1 MQPNSLVDHAG
12 NESDRS
18 SSGRARARRRWATIK
33 RHLSVPLARSRSRSN
48 SRSPTFN
55 EQAKQQAAVA
65 ANDVLARARS
75 GHGGLLVN
83 GSTVRTMSPLAV
95 PARHSKDSTF
105 WGESTD
111 LHHNGLHN
119 DNASSSSSDSDNDES
134 SSDDEQS
141 RQAYRQRNRSA
152 VRRTQQQQAQQQ
164 QQQQKEPLLKRWWLI
179 GSTGAAVVC
188 AAVVWQ
194 LLPQQQQQRQQPPHQ
209 QQQQQQ
215 REVVWHYATQPPAA
229 TLPQQQQQRQAAS
242 AADIN
247 AGLFNSMFDSVDEN
261 HDGAIKR
268 QEMRDFV
275 SARGSSSAASRL
287 SDGLS
292 DIEAGVTSTMHN
304 IDINDDD
311 NLTKADLLAYW
322 GRLGSLL
329 TVDEVADWV
338 LHAVQLPLEV
348 AETFRAHSVTGYDFI
363 DLMDNGGAL
372 LEQELGISKAAF
384 RKRLVQRM
392 EWKMWAMGTEPAPPT
407 TVKWAARTG
416 GGLVVTWLPPQQ
428 DKRSFPVHKYL
439 LKRRLLHSNATALP
453 VFGDVSSS
461 TCSANSGT
469 TAAGALAVSSSSS
482 TDTALWVTVLDGPGT
497 TCVDGRLQSDS
508 AYLYSLQA
516 WNALGHSEAV
526 TFEYVTDSEPVTS
539 SSNNSYFHQYYNG
552 RGSSSGNVWRW
563 ELMAYTAATVIAGF
577 LVYIVLK
584 AQDSSSSSSNP
595 NSSNSSRKQ
604 AASGG
609 YDSPPQQQQQYEQ
622 QQQCSDVY
630 ASPAT
635 TPGRRL
641 LHLSA
646 SPSDQCRTLP
656 PVQNS
661 TSQQL
666 HEQELSAVRQR
677 FRSSSLSPTRDSIA
691 GDTSKGNPRL
701 PPMRSYS
708 GDSTTVK
715 HAANSSSS
723 TGNGSSCVVSSSIM
737 RRVAARRAHS
747 QQDWPTSST
756 GNSVPATSIL
766 ASKSSVLSR
775 SDGAM
780 NERLHA
786 GNSYSVVYHGNGSDD
801 SSGCYIC
808 GGYAKWY
815 STRHTCRM
823 CHRPFC
829 HKHGRTSHT
838 LPVCP
843 VGSNCVCQVCISER
857 NPH

>member
-1 MQPNSLVDHAG
+1 MRSNSLVEHTG
-12 NESDRS
+12 NDSDRS
-18 SSGRARARRRWATIK
+18 SSGRSRRRWATLR

-48 SRSPTFN
+48 SKSPNFN
-55 EQAKQQAAVA
+55 EQSKQQAAIA

-75 GHGGLLVN
+75 GQGGLLN

-95 PARHSKDSTF
+95 PAHRSEDSTF

-111 LHHNGLHN
+111 LQHSGHHNGS
-119 DNASSSSSDSDNDES
+119 ASSSCSGDDNDESS

-141 RQAYRQRNRSA
+141 RQAHRRRNRSA
-152 VRRTQQQQAQQQ
+152 VRRTHQQQ
-164 QQQQKEPLLKRWWLI
+164 QQQQQQSVLKRWWLI
-179 GSTGAAVVC
+179 GSAVAAVVC
-188 AAVVWQ
+188 AAAAWQ
-194 LLPQQQQQRQQPPHQ
+194 LTPQ

-215 REVVWHYATQPPAA
+215 TQPQPQQQQQQQHEVVWHYATQPPAA
-229 TLPQQQQQRQAAS
+229 TVPQQQQQQAAS

-275 SARGSSSAASRL
+275 SARGSSSAATRL

-348 AETFRAHSVTGYDFI
+348 AETFRSHSVTGYDFI

-372 LEQELGISKAAF
+372 LEQELGITKAAF

-392 EWKMWAMGTEPAPPT
+392 EWKMWAMGTEPRPPT
-407 TVKWAARTG
+407 IVKWAARTG

-428 DKRSFPVHKYL
+428 DKHSFPVHKYL

-453 VFGDVSSS
+453 VFGDNHSSS
-461 TCSANSGT
+461 SSSCSAVSGTT
-469 TAAGALAVSSSSS
+469 TAAGALAVCSSSS
-482 TDTALWVTVLDGPGT
+482 TDTALWITVLDGPST
-497 TCVDGRLQSDS
+497 TCVDGRLQSGS

-539 SSNNSYFHQYYNG
+539 SNNNSYYHQYYSG
-552 RGSSSGNVWRW
+552 RGSSGTVWRW
-563 ELMAYTAATVIAGF
+563 ELELMGYTAATVIAGC

-584 AQDSSSSSSNP
+584 AQDSSCSSSLADSGDR
-595 NSSNSSRKQ
+595 SSKK
-604 AASGG
+604 AASGNG
-609 YDSPPQQQQQYEQ
+609 YDSPPQQQQQCEQQQQ
-622 QQQCSDVY
+622 QQQCSGVY

-635 TPGRRL
+635 TPARRL
-641 LHLSA
+641 LHLIA
-646 SPSDQCRTLP
+646 SPGDQCRTLP
-656 PVQNS
+656 PAKNS
-661 TSQQL
+661 TSKQL

-677 FRSSSLSPTRDSIA
+677 FRSSSLSPIRDSIA
-691 GDTSKGNPRL
+691 GATSKLNPRL

-715 HAANSSSS
+715 HAASSSS
-723 TGNGSSCVVSSSIM
+723 TGNGSSGVVSSSIM

-756 GNSVPATSIL
+756 GSSVAATSIL
-766 ASKSSVLSR
+766 PSLRSSELSR

-786 GNSYSVVYHGNGSDD
+786 SGSASVVYHTGSDD
-801 SSGCYIC
+801 SGGCYIC
-808 GGYAKWY
+808 GSYAKWY
-815 STRHTCRM
+815 STRHTCRS
-823 CHRPFC
+823 CHKPFC

-843 VGSNCVCQVCISER
+843 VGSNCVCQMCA
-857 NPH
+857 